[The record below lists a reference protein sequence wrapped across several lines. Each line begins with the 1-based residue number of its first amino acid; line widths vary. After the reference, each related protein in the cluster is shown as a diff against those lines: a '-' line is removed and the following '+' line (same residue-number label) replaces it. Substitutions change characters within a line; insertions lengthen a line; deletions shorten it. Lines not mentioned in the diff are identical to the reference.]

1 MSLIDD
7 LKFVNTPLLEE
18 NTETEV
24 SLNQT
29 PFSQVYKDE
38 IDLSLIP
45 LQVWNKNIILAIY
58 Y

>member
-45 LQVWNKNIILAIY
+45 LQV
-58 Y
+58 